1 MKRSHLLSDA
11 RMSPTDA
18 AAGSDTTRDAD
29 YDAFVRRV
37 NLLEILAEDHPE
49 TAPPPE
55 EAARTWTEACIR
67 AHYCTNGASG
77 GARGPSPSRG
87 LGIRT
92 TTDEETSPATGRR
105 ETETTPPARRR
116 DRARSVRSRFPEPDD
131 ATFKRWFPG
140 FERANAVANDGDEL
154 RGKGK
159 KKVTARVLC
168 WPNAGNA
175 EDVFTSERARV
186 DGALRT
192 VPSPL
197 LEWCRRRGA
206 ELFAVQLPGRAARTR
221 EPAFRCAREAAA
233 ALMAVIA
240 TRFFVPDTGNEE
252 DRNEQEA
259 KAEGAGLLVEA
270 SKGARDAV
278 SAKGSDDD
286 DDDDDAFVPW
296 IVVGHS
302 VGSWCAFEFARL
314 ARSLGFPPP
323 ALACLSGFPA
333 PDIPR
338 EQRPWTANVHLDDAA
353 FKDECRAWG
362 VDEAVFAENAWRAFE
377 PLLRADF
384 ALFDEYEHDD
394 GVPKD
399 SFGVA
404 ASSSERS
411 KKEVFPRLL
420 TLRGTKDERV
430 TREAVSAWRRFAAA
444 FDEKKNETE
453 TETETEREKKP
464 RDGVAC
470 FSYRH
475 VEIDGARH
483 LLLNAAPAH
492 KNAWLRAVVDALET
506 VPS

>member
-1 MKRSHLLSDA
+1 MKRCRFLADA
-11 RMSPTDA
+11 ASMSPTDPA
-18 AAGSDTTRDAD
+18 LGSATCDAD
-29 YDAFVRRV
+29 DDAFVRRV
-37 NLLEILAEDHPE
+37 NLLEILAEDRPE
-49 TAPPPE
+49 TPPPPE
-55 EAARTWTEACIR
+55 EAARTWTEARIR
-67 AHYCTNGASG
+67 AHYGANGANG
-77 GARGPSPSRG
+77 GARGPSLSCA
-87 LGIRT
+87 
-92 TTDEETSPATGRR
+92 TDEETNPRGTR
-105 ETETTPPARRR
+105 ENETTSARAPPARRR
-116 DRARSVRSRFPEPDD
+116 DRARSSPSRFPEPDD
-131 ATFKRWFPG
+131 ATFRRWFPG